1 MYQIRRNGLLAYPP
15 VTADRI
21 CALSRIQVAR
31 ELLKNATALGL
42 RSLGSWRYIEER
54 LKEDAKKPLPDGV
67 TENGPSRFRV
77 IHDFSGL
84 GGTYSEEALHE
95 GARQDM
101 GSTFAV
107 RFPVFLDQSFGE
119 SLPFATWGSN
129 GEMNVNLAFLPYHKA
144 HQDSLSLT
152 PGHKRLKKMFE
163 RYDALLESVCASVKH
178 ELRHYM
184 QQTLGAS
191 IGRGVA
197 SMRRGLG
204 HPGTMRLSPPDKK
217 KLLELRGYQTELR
230 EKAASGKATTRDLEK
245 LGKYDT
251 LLYVVDPVEFFPWIG
266 NIIAEIKAE
275 TPPGKLIQ
283 KQTVDRYAVAKY
295 ESDWTGRLQISNGP
309 MFMGLLKKHFPSAFK
324 RALSEIFTWADA
336 YNEQIRESRDPPVS
350 LRLPATPARL
360 ASRVLARLDAS
371 DPLVAAYARLNRD
384 RFERIAQEYLR

>member
-1 MYQIRRNGLLAYPP
+1 MHQIRHNGLLAYPP
-15 VTADRI
+15 VTAGRI
-21 CALSRIQVAR
+21 CALSRIQTAR

-42 RSLGSWRYIEER
+42 RSLGAWRYIEKR
-54 LKEDAKKPLPDGV
+54 LNEDAEKPLPDGV
-67 TENGPSRFRV
+67 TEDGPRRFRV

-84 GGTYSEEALHE
+84 GDTYSDEALHD
-95 GARQDM
+95 GAHKAM
-101 GSTFAV
+101 GSTIEV
-107 RFPVFLDQSFGE
+107 SFPVFLDQSFGGN
-119 SLPFATWGSN
+119 LPFATWGS

-144 HQDSLSLT
+144 HPDSLSLT
-152 PGHKRLKKMFE
+152 PGHKKLIKMFE

-191 IGRGVA
+191 IGRGA
-197 SMRRGLG
+197 ESMRRGVG
-204 HPGTMRLSPPDKK
+204 HPGTMRLSPPDRK
-217 KLLELRGYQTELR
+217 KLLNYRGFRDQLQR
-230 EKAASGKATTRDLEK
+230 KADSGKATQYDRNK
-245 LGKYDT
+245 LAKYQT
-251 LLYVVDPVEFFPWIG
+251 LLYLADPVEFFPWIG

-275 TPPGKLIQ
+275 TPPGKLV
-283 KQTVDRYAVAKY
+283 QTQIVDRYAVAKY

-324 RALSEIFTWADA
+324 RAISEIVAWADA
-336 YNEQIRESRDPPVS
+336 YNEQIKQGRHPS
-350 LRLPATPARL
+350 LRLPPTPARL